1 MRAETYIAR
10 RLYFEQTQHHGRETA
25 ARPAVRVALAG
36 IAIGLVV
43 MVVTICVVVGFK
55 RTITD
60 KVAGFGAHVTVVNFE
75 NNNTYEYQPV
85 TVNDSLIERL
95 SMIDNVV
102 SANRFYTK
110 PGIIKT
116 NDAFQGIVLKG
127 TDYWNYFATNL
138 TEGRLPEEEREVL
151 ISAEQSRLL
160 GLKLGDS
167 FLCYFVDENVR
178 VRKLSISGLYSTG
191 LGEFDR
197 LFVTGLP
204 SLVQRLNDW
213 DSLQCSG
220 VEILV
225 DDLSRLEETADR
237 VYFATANRM
246 DEEGN
251 SFYTQTL
258 EQLNPAIFAWLDL
271 LNMNVVVI
279 IIIMLAVSMFSII
292 SALIILILD
301 SITLIGTLKA
311 LGADNRFV
319 RRIFITEAA
328 LLIGKGM
335 LWGNVVGLTLCVIQ
349 YMTHVLPLDSAT
361 YYVNYVPMSF
371 PWGWIVLLNI
381 GTMALSLLILLAPS
395 AIVTRIS
402 PARVMRFE

>member
-10 RLYFEQTQHHGRETA
+10 RLYFEQAQHHSRETA

-36 IAIGLVV
+36 IAIGLMV
-43 MVVTICVVVGFK
+43 MIVTVCVVVGFK

-60 KVAGFGAHVTVVNFE
+60 KVAGFGAHISVVNFE
-75 NNNTYEYQPV
+75 NNNTYEFQPV
-85 TVNDSLIERL
+85 TVTDSLIERL
-95 SMIDNVV
+95 GAIDNV
-102 SANRFYTK
+102 AAAHRFYTK

-116 NDAFQGIVLKG
+116 DDAFQGIVLKG
-127 TDYWNYFATNL
+127 TDYWNYFSASL
-138 TEGRLPEEEREVL
+138 TEGRLPEDEREVL
-151 ISAEQSRLL
+151 ISTEQSRLL
-160 GLKLGDS
+160 GLRVGDS
-167 FLCYFVDENVR
+167 FLCYFVDESVR

-191 LGEFDR
+191 LGEFDC

-204 SLVQRLNDW
+204 SLVQRLNGW
-213 DSLQCSG
+213 ETLQCSG

-225 DDLSRLEETADR
+225 QDLNRLEETADR
-237 VYFATANRM
+237 VYFATANRL

-271 LNMNVVVI
+271 LDMNVVVI
-279 IIIMLAVSMFSII
+279 IVLMLAVSMFSII

-301 SITLIGTLKA
+301 SISLIGTLKA
-311 LGADNRFV
+311 LGANNRFV

-328 LLIGKGM
+328 LLIGKGL
-335 LWGNVVGLTLCVIQ
+335 LWGNMIGLTLCAIQ

-361 YYVNYVPMSF
+361 YYVNFVPMAF

-381 GTMALSLLILLAPS
+381 GTLALSLLILLAPS

>member
-1 MRAETYIAR
+1 MRAETFIAK
-10 RLYFEQTQHHGRETA
+10 RLYFSQSEHRGQVTA

-36 IAIGLVV
+36 IAIGLMV
-43 MVVTICVVVGFK
+43 MLVTVCVVVGFK
-55 RTITD
+55 ETITS
-60 KVAGFGAHVTVVNFE
+60 KVAGFGAHISVVNFE
-75 NNNTYEYQPV
+75 NNNTYEFQPV
-85 TVNDSLIERL
+85 TVTDSLVERL
-95 SMIDNVV
+95 GAIENV
-102 SANRFYTK
+102 AAAHRFYTK

-116 NDAFQGIVLKG
+116 DDAFQGIVLKG
-127 TDYWNYFATNL
+127 TDYWDYFSSNL
-138 TEGRLPEEEREVL
+138 TEGRLPEAEREVL
-151 ISAEQSRLL
+151 ISTEQARLL
-160 GLKLGDS
+160 SLEVGDN
-167 FLCYFVDENVR
+167 FLCYFVDDDVR
-178 VRKLSISGLYSTG
+178 VRKLSITGLYSTG
-191 LGEFDR
+191 FGELDR

-204 SLVQRLNDW
+204 SLVQRLNGW

-225 DDLSRLEETADR
+225 DNLSRLEETADR
-237 VYFATANRM
+237 VYFATANRL

-271 LNMNVVVI
+271 LDMNVVVI
-279 IIIMLAVSMFSII
+279 LVLMLAVSMFSIV

-335 LWGNVVGLTLCVIQ
+335 LWGNVVGLVLMAVQ

-361 YYVNYVPMSF
+361 YYVNYVPIAF

-381 GTMALSLLILLAPS
+381 GTLALSLLILLAPS